1 MYSSETTRQQFIQ
14 HNLSFIFEYY
24 RMQRN
29 IKMGYLQHIYQV
41 SCVNYIIKNHK
52 YTFHP
57 SNRTYLI
64 ISPGKEQQQR
74 NR

>member
-29 IKMGYLQHIYQV
+29 INDQPESLG
-41 SCVNYIIKNHK
+41 
-52 YTFHP
+52 
-57 SNRTYLI
+57 
-64 ISPGKEQQQR
+64 
-74 NR
+74 